1 MGTSSGRTCSWP
13 TCTRQRL
20 NVIDGQPWCSLHG
33 HPGFANFRQD
43 PGPTASE
50 ASSAP
55 PLDEGVKS
63 SDPLESPTSLERELF
78 ANSAYSNPYW
88 SDSVDEEDQE
98 LIRGEITRRQ
108 QVLDEASNQMSRTPL
123 WRRGRLK
130 RIIREGVVYPSEE
143 LNSRSV
149 ARFQLWLAELRSEDP
164 KQHAF
169 LKWFLENELKA
180 ERERRDQEAIRKLEA
195 EKKAQTWARWERRL
209 DKYFEWDAAN
219 MERGP
224 QRTRHLHAADRR
236 RAEANDQHGQEK
248 ARQAVYQAS
257 GSARRSEPTCVFCDR
272 PGMHDTASGW
282 MCGIHLHHL
291 M

>member
-1 MGTSSGRTCSWP
+1 MAEP
-13 TCTRQRL
+13 L
-20 NVIDGQPWCSLHG
+20 
-33 HPGFANFRQD
+33 
-43 PGPTASE
+43 
-50 ASSAP
+50 SA
-55 PLDEGVKS
+55 DEKA
-63 SDPLESPTSLERELF
+63 LF
-78 ANSAYSNPYW
+78 SNSAYSNPYW

-130 RIIREGVVYPSEE
+130 RIIREGVVYPCGE

-164 KQHAF
+164 KQHA
-169 LKWFLENELKA
+169 LIVKWFREDELKA
-180 ERERRDQEAIRKLEA
+180 ERERHRQKAIRKLEA
-195 EKKAQTWARWERRL
+195 ERARVRAIAEMIAGQIAAAEENEAAQR
-209 DKYFEWDAAN
+209 AAWN
-219 MERGP
+219 E
-224 QRTRHLHAADRR
+224 QRIRDHDGADRR
-236 RAEANDQHGQEK
+236 RAEANYQNGQEQ
-248 ARQAVYQAS
+248 ARQAAYQAS
-257 GSARRSEPTCVFCDR
+257 DNARRSEPTCVFCNR